1 MEILHKVPVGLGKR
15 SYTINIGR
23 GLLNHAGELLPFDA
37 KGRLMFVLADENVS
51 EYANTVCASL
61 KARGARACHVLTLPA
76 GEKSK
81 SMAELER
88 VLAWMLDNGVDRQ
101 SVLIAIGGGVIG
113 DLGGFASAIV
123 LRGIPFIQIPTTLL
137 AQVDSSV
144 GGKTGIN
151 MPQGKNM
158 VGSFHQPVAVITDL
172 EVLETLPRRELL
184 AGYAEI
190 VKYGLINDPE
200 FFIWLEKDGGKV
212 TALDTAAIARAVA
225 TSCRKKAEIVA
236 ADETEQG
243 QRALLNLGHTFGH
256 ALEAA
261 AGYDGRLLHG
271 EAVAIGMAL
280 AFQLSSRLGHCS
292 QDDADRVK
300 KHLSQTGL
308 PVSIGM
314 IQPKLAANDSEL
326 LNYMLHDK
334 KAAGGRAVFILA
346 RGIGKSYIDKNVDM
360 KDVQQVVLHSMKGA
374 A

>member
-1 MEILHKVPVGLGKR
+1 MEILQKVPVGLGKR
-15 SYTINIGR
+15 SYTIHIGR
-23 GLLNHAGELLPFDA
+23 GLLNHAGELLPFEA
-37 KGRLMFVLADENVS
+37 KGRLMFVLADENVR

-61 KARGARACHVLTLPA
+61 KDKGARACHVLTIPA

-81 SMAELER
+81 SLSELER
-88 VLAWMLDNGVDRQ
+88 ILAWMLDNGVDRQ
-101 SVLIAIGGGVIG
+101 SVLFTIGGGVIG
-113 DLGGFASAIV
+113 DLGGFASAVI

-200 FFIWLEKDGGKV
+200 FFIWLEKEGGKV

-280 AFQLSSRLGHCS
+280 AFQLSSRLGHCPP
-292 QDDADRVK
+292 DDADRVK
-300 KHLSQTGL
+300 SHLAASGL

-314 IQPKLAANDSEL
+314 IQPKLAANDSDL

-334 KAAGGRAVFILA
+334 KAAGGKAVFILA

-360 KDVQQVVLHSMKGA
+360 KDVQHVVLHSMKGA